1 MGILGKSKREKEW
14 EKLKKQAEWVL
25 SVFREPH
32 QNDNDLD
39 VASGI
44 IMLMKEYMEERKD
57 PQYVSFAL
65 DFYFENNISRNGI
78 IRTRKPSSLKYFR
91 AIDGLMTVEEKEE
104 TRAKLK
110 SEFPSACKKIE
121 KRKSELG
128 EFASDICCGEVLRI
142 ASLAADS
149 DNDLDIGDDDSNDDE
164 LDLGD
169 DDSDDGWDLDLGDD
183 NSDDDELELGDDDSD
198 DDLDLDLGNDD
209 SDETPSELEEK
220 LTKLKKLFDKGLIS
234 ESDYNKKKNALLEDL

>member
-32 QNDNDLD
+32 QNDNDFD

-44 IMLMKEYMEERKD
+44 IMLMKEYMEEYKD
-57 PQYVSFAL
+57 PQYESFNL
-65 DFYFENNISRNGI
+65 DFYFENNIGHKGF
-78 IRTRKPSSLKYFR
+78 RTRKPSSLKYFR

-149 DNDLDIGDDDSNDDE
+149 DDD
-164 LDLGD
+164 LDLGN
-169 DDSDDGWDLDLGDD
+169 DDSDDDERGWDLDLGDD
-183 NSDDDELELGDDDSD
+183 NSDDDELELGD
-198 DDLDLDLGNDD
+198 DD

>member
-32 QNDNDLD
+32 QNDNDVD

-44 IMLMKEYMEERKD
+44 IMLMKEYMEEYKD
-57 PQYVSFAL
+57 PQYESFNL
-65 DFYFENNISRNGI
+65 DFYFENNIGHKGF
-78 IRTRKPSSLKYFR
+78 RTRKPSSLKYFR

-149 DNDLDIGDDDSNDDE
+149 DNDLD
-164 LDLGD
+164 LGD
-169 DDSDDGWDLDLGDD
+169 DDSDDDERGWDLDLGDD
-183 NSDDDELELGDDDSD
+183 GSDDDELELGDDDSD

-234 ESDYNKKKNALLEDL
+234 ESDYNKKKNVLLEDL

>member
-32 QNDNDLD
+32 QNDNDVD

-44 IMLMKEYMEERKD
+44 IMLMKEYMEEYKD
-57 PQYVSFAL
+57 PQYESFNL
-65 DFYFENNISRNGI
+65 DFYFDNNISRNGI

-110 SEFPSACKKIE
+110 SEFPSTCKKIE

-142 ASLAADS
+142 ASLDAYS
-149 DNDLDIGDDDSNDDE
+149 DDGWDLDLGDDNSDDDE
-164 LDLGD
+164 LDLGN
-169 DDSDDGWDLDLGDD
+169 DDSDDDERGWDLDLGDD
-183 NSDDDELELGDDDSD
+183 NSDDDELELGD
-198 DDLDLDLGNDD
+198 DD

>member
-32 QNDNDLD
+32 QNDNDVD

-128 EFASDICCGEVLRI
+128 EFARDICCGEVLRI

-164 LDLGD
+164 R
-169 DDSDDGWDLDLGDD
+169 GWDLDLGDD
-183 NSDDDELELGDDDSD
+183 NSDDDELELGD
-198 DDLDLDLGNDD
+198 DD